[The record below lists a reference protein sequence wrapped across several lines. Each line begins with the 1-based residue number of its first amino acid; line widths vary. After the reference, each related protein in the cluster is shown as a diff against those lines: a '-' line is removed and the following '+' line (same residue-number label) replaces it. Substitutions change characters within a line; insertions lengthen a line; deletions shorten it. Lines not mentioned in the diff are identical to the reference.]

1 MPHSSHSDRAAG
13 FMLATA
19 PLAAA
24 TGVVVLLIGI
34 LAFGVPFLSVPALL
48 LALAGF
54 TVAWLVAYALHVWV
68 SPDGALFFHVAMTWR
83 LLFLEARERR
93 RRYGK
98 Q

>member
-1 MPHSSHSDRAAG
+1 
-13 FMLATA
+13 MLATA

-54 TVAWLVAYALHVWV
+54 TMAWLCAYALHVFV
-68 SPDGALFFHVAMTWR
+68 SADGALFAHT
-83 LLFLEARERR
+83 LLAWAYLKREQKERF

-98 Q
+98 R